1 MLCTG
6 FSHSVRTGGEASLGP
21 KSLGFFLG
29 RIDSDVLAFQK
40 RAIQQTQRDEV

>member
-6 FSHSVRTGGEASLGP
+6 CSHSERTCGEASLGP

-29 RIDSDVLAFQK
+29 RIDSNILAFQK
-40 RAIQQTQRDEV
+40 RAIQQTQEDEV